1 MATLKELTTAPRG
14 HILVLETDDADGGNL
29 RRILD
34 PDADVSGEVQE
45 IQDLAE
51 LTWTDEVKSDWA
63 VHLEKTT
70 PKE

>member
-1 MATLKELTTAPRG
+1 MATLKELTTTPRG

-29 RRILD
+29 RRVLD

-51 LTWTDEVKSDWA
+51 LTWTDEVKSEWA
-63 VHLEKTT
+63 AHLEKTT
-70 PKE
+70 PEE